1 MTRYTSRYT
10 SRCALCNATV
20 RDDFLMCPQHWRLV
34 PRAQQQTVYRTWGRL
49 QRLRGVGAA
58 LSRKVTGEYLAARQ
72 AAIES
77 AQGAVAPTTTT
88 GDQP

>member
-1 MTRYTSRYT
+1 MTCLTN
-10 SRCALCNATV
+10 RCAVCKAPV
-20 RDDFLMCPQHWRLV
+20 RDEFLMCAKHWRLV

-58 LSRKVTGEYLAARQ
+58 LATSVLNDYRAARQ

-77 AQGAVAPTTTT
+77 AKGVASPTTT
-88 GDQP
+88 GDQA